1 MFLLIRENDDLLYKI
16 RFLQKINYPLDQKR
30 VDQILN
36 GRYFLDVFGSSD
48 LLIDGAIYH
57 FCVLIVHSKVNLW
70 KWITLMQEHKYIEH
84 CYIEALGKSQGLAV
98 DEAQKVLQYIHQINM
113 QYGTDDMLC
122 VGEIDEYY
130 SDFANQLIDQYFS
143 LLDIDIYNID
153 ISYLF
158 NEMKEDGESLPETM
172 KEVLDQLDDIPKDV
186 KKIILNV
193 VQRSYDKDYK
203 DLLNDIKADD
213 ESEPYVVLNVY
224 IDRNYTKYREKYKK
238 WFKNDKVYQ
247 SLDYSSPEYA
257 DDILAVSSEILEDGT
272 RCDIL
277 QNGYWMERFRCA
289 IPTVDHQY
297 FIDQIKIRKK
307 LNLL

>member
-1 MFLLIRENDDLLYKI
+1 MN
-16 RFLQKINYPLDQKR
+16 QKIH
-30 VDQILN
+30 
-36 GRYFLDVFGSSD
+36 S
-48 LLIDGAIYH
+48 LIDDYLKCKFIAYDDGYLDTPDNADDRLEK
-57 FCVLIVHSKVNLW
+57 FALI
-70 KWITLMQEHKYIEH
+70 IR
-84 CYIEALGKSQGLAV
+84 YIEALGKSQGLTE
-98 DEAQKVLQYIHQINM
+98 DEAQKVLQYIHQIK
-113 QYGTDDMLC
+113 
-122 VGEIDEYY
+122 
-130 SDFANQLIDQYFS
+130 IDQYFS

-297 FIDQIKIRKK
+297 FID
-307 LNLL
+307 

>member
-1 MFLLIRENDDLLYKI
+1 MHYPETMQEGKI
-16 RFLQKINYPLDQKR
+16 MNQKIH
-30 VDQILN
+30 
-36 GRYFLDVFGSSD
+36 S
-48 LLIDGAIYH
+48 LIDDYLKCKFIAYDDGYWDTPDNADDRLEK
-57 FCVLIVHSKVNLW
+57 FALI
-70 KWITLMQEHKYIEH
+70 IR
-84 CYIEALGKSQGLAV
+84 YIEALGKSQGLAV